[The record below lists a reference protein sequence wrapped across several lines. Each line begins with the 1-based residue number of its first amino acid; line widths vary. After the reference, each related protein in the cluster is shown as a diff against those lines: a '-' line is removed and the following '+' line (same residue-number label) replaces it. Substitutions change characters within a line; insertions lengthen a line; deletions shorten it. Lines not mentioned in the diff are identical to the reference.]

1 MESIKAIRIEAT
13 CLVHATEDIN
23 KVRVALTNIIPE
35 ETQEKIS
42 FKQQKLDGYYG
53 NPIIILRTKV
63 NNIDLV
69 ESFLRDLSRAFGEVE
84 KKTFSAEFEKHLD
97 EKGNL
102 YIRLDKQA
110 AFMSKLSLQQ
120 EDPIKI
126 KICIKKSKRMSKEQ
140 ILGFYK
146 RIGLLI

>member
-1 MESIKAIRIEAT
+1 MENIKATRIET
-13 CLVHATEDIN
+13 SCLVHATEDIN
-23 KVRVALTNIIPE
+23 KVRVALIKIFPE
-35 ETQEKIS
+35 EIQEKIS

-53 NPIIILRTKV
+53 NPIIILRTEV

-69 ESFLRDLSRAFGEVE
+69 ESFLRNLSGAIGEVE
-84 KKTFSAEFEKHLD
+84 KKAFSAEFKKHLD
-97 EKGNL
+97 DKGNL

-110 AFMSKLSLQQ
+110 AFMSNLSLQQ

-126 KICIKKSKRMSKEQ
+126 KICIKKSKRLSKEQ
-140 ILGFYK
+140 ILGYYQ